1 MLHHLLSV
9 LAPPGCLACGAPP
22 ADPREVLCVA
32 CRGTLPWLRGPHCP
46 RCALPVHRGGT
57 RCPAPPGA
65 PERSWAPLAHAG
77 PAAALVHALK
87 HRGALRA
94 ADALAAA
101 LAANAPP
108 GLLGRGPGRPV
119 LVPVPADPRRRRAR
133 GHDHAA
139 RLAAALARRA
149 GLDVC
154 PSLRRAHAAPAQVGA
169 SRTARLAAGRLP
181 VTVVRS
187 PPRGA
192 RVVLVDDVQTT
203 GATLAACAAAL
214 RAAGVPS
221 VQAATCTRALS
232 DLRAGRSLGRPHPH
246 ERSSMRIA
254 VKGRNIPVTDEL
266 REHVERRFS
275 RMGRQVSEL
284 ASLEVEVREE
294 RNPAIGEDKVAEA
307 TLYLKGTT
315 LRARDRA
322 RDLRHAV
329 NLCEE
334 ELGRQVKRHADK
346 RRKHRKVGTESI
358 RTTPMDDAGGGMEAA
373 L

>member
-1 MLHHLLSV
+1 VLHHLLSA
-9 LAPPGCLACGAPP
+9 LAPPGCLACGGPP
-22 ADPREVLCVA
+22 ADPREVLCAA
-32 CRGTLPWLRGPHCP
+32 CRRALPWLRGPSCR
-46 RCALPVHRGGT
+46 RCALPAHREGA
-57 RCPAPPGA
+57 RCPAPPAA
-65 PERSWAPLAHAG
+65 PAWSWAPLAHAG

-87 HRGALRA
+87 LRGALRA
-94 ADALAAA
+94 ADAMAAA
-101 LAANAPP
+101 LAANAPA
-108 GLLGRGPGRPV
+108 GLLGGV

-139 RLAAALARRA
+139 RLAAALAQRT

-154 PSLRRAHAAPAQVGA
+154 PTLRRARAAPAQVGA
-169 SRTARLAAGRLP
+169 SRTARLAPGRVP
-181 VTVVRS
+181 VAVVRS
-187 PPRGA
+187 PPPGA

-203 GATLAACAAAL
+203 GATLAACATAL

-221 VQAATCTRALS
+221 VLAITYTRALS
-232 DLRAGRSLGRPHPH
+232 DLRAGRTLGAPHPD

-254 VKGRNIPVTDEL
+254 VKGRNVPVTDEL
-266 REHVERRFS
+266 REHVVRRFS

-284 ASLEVEVREE
+284 AHLEVEVREE
-294 RNPAIGEDKVAEA
+294 RNPAIGEAKVAEA

-346 RRKHRKVGTESI
+346 RRKYGKVGTESI
-358 RTTPMDDAGGGMEAA
+358 RTTPMQDGGGGAQAA

>member
-1 MLHHLLSV
+1 VLHHLLSALV
-9 LAPPGCLACGAPP
+9 PPGCLACGAPP

-32 CRGTLPWLRGPHCP
+32 CRGTLPWLRGPRCP
-46 RCALPVHRGGT
+46 RCALAPHRDGA

-65 PERSWAPLAHAG
+65 PAWSWAPLAHAG
-77 PAAALVHALK
+77 PAAALVRALK

-101 LAANAPP
+101 MAANAPP
-108 GLLGRGPGRPV
+108 GLLAPGVV
-119 LVPVPADPRRRRAR
+119 LVPVPADARRRRAR
-133 GHDHAA
+133 GHDHAE
-139 RLAAALARRA
+139 RLAVALGRRT

-154 PSLRRAHAAPAQVGA
+154 PILRRERAGPAQVGA
-169 SRTARLAAGRLP
+169 SRRVRLAAGR
-181 VTVVRS
+181 VRVAVVRS
-187 PPRGA
+187 PPPGA

-203 GATLAACAAAL
+203 GATLAACAAAV

-221 VQAATCTRALS
+221 VQAITCTRALS
-232 DLRAGRSLGRPHPH
+232 GPRAGRTLGAPHPD

-254 VKGRNIPVTDEL
+254 VKGRNVPVTDEL
-266 REHVERRFS
+266 REHVVRRFS

-284 ASLEVEVREE
+284 ARLEVEVREE
-294 RNPAIGEDKVAEA
+294 RNPAIGEAKVAEA

-358 RTTPMDDAGGGMEAA
+358 RTTPMQDAGGGAQAA